1 MKYFLSTAGRKC
13 CKDCTWLLSLAQKEE
28 GYDLIQFKR
37 GMSENIDQMQLYP
50 GEPAIVLDT
59 GEFYIGDATG
69 KPILINNLGTEFTDA
84 DIETIIAR
92 AKAELDLSST

>member
-1 MKYFLSTAGRKC
+1 MKYVLSTAGRKC
-13 CKDCTWLLSLAQKEE
+13 CKDCSWLLSLAQKEE

-37 GMSENIDQMQLYP
+37 GVSENIDQMKLYP

-69 KPILINNLGTEFTDA
+69 KPILINNLGTEFTNA
-84 DIETIIAR
+84 DINIIIERAR
-92 AKAELDLSST
+92 AQLDIRST